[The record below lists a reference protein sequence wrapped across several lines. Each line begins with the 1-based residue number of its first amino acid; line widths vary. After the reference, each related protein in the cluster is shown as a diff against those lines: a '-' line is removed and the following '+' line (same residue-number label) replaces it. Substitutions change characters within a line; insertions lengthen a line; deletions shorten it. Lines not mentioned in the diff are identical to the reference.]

1 MSDNLKPK
9 NEFPEQQG
17 EKKQKKSK
25 LTLAKQK
32 KPKPPKKKW
41 LTNEGKWGLFM
52 ISPYLI
58 QFIVFIAFTLI
69 ASLYFSFSRYDMLNA
84 PQWIGLDNYDKLIND
99 PVFWKSLWNTIYFT
113 VLFVPTQTI
122 LALIL
127 ATALNQSLKGLK
139 LYRMAH
145 FIPVISSWTVVLYVA
160 DAIFNPRFG
169 LANDLLLKLGMEPQ
183 QWLNDE
189 TLVIPVLVAVAV
201 WKGIGYMM
209 IIFLAG
215 LQNVP
220 EDLYEAADIEGA
232 GVLQKFRHVTVPLIS
247 GTTFLVLVLS
257 TITTFQAF
265 EQIYVMTGNS
275 GDITAAGGPN
285 NASMV
290 LMLYLFQQ
298 GFAFLKMGYASA
310 IAWVLFLILFAITLV
325 QVKLQNKWVHYEK

>member
-1 MSDNLKPK
+1 MRLGKARERTHTKP
-9 NEFPEQQG
+9 F
-17 EKKQKKSK
+17 K
-25 LTLAKQK
+25 LS
-32 KPKPPKKKW
+32 
-41 LTNEGKWGLFM
+41 NEGKWGILM

-58 QFIVFIAFTLI
+58 HFIVFILFTMF
-69 ASLYFSFSRYDMLNA
+69 ASLYFSFSHYDMLNA
-84 PQWIGLDNYDKLIND
+84 PQWVGLENYTKLVND
-99 PVFWKSLWNTIYFT
+99 TVFWKALGNTVYFT
-113 VLFVPTQTI
+113 VLFVPAQTI

-127 ATALNQSLKGLK
+127 ASALNQQLRGLK

-169 LANDLLLKLGMEPQ
+169 LANDLLLKLGMQPQ

-189 TLVIPVLVAVAV
+189 HLVIPVLVVVAV

-209 IIFLAG
+209 VIFLAG

-232 GVLQKFRHVTVPLIS
+232 GVLQKFRHVTIPLIS

-275 GDITAAGGPN
+275 GDITAAGGPDN
-285 NASMV
+285 SSMV

-310 IAWVLFLILFAITLV
+310 IAWILFIMLFIITLI

>member
-1 MSDNLKPK
+1 
-9 NEFPEQQG
+9 
-17 EKKQKKSK
+17 
-25 LTLAKQK
+25 
-32 KPKPPKKKW
+32 
-41 LTNEGKWGLFM
+41 M

-58 QFIVFIAFTLI
+58 HFIVFIAFTLL
-69 ASLYFSFSRYDMLNA
+69 ASLYFSFSSYDMLN
-84 PQWIGLDNYDKLIND
+84 PPEWVGLENYNKLIQD
-99 PVFWKSLWNTIYFT
+99 PVFWKSLKNTAYFT
-113 VLFVPTQTI
+113 ILFVPTQTI

-127 ATALNQSLKGLK
+127 AVALNQSLKGLK
-139 LYRMAH
+139 FFRIAH

-169 LANDLLLKLGMEPQ
+169 LANDLLLKFGLEPQ
-183 QWLNDE
+183 KWLNDE
-189 TLVIPVLVAVAV
+189 HLVIPVLVLVAV
-201 WKGIGYMM
+201 WKGVGYMM
-209 IIFLAG
+209 VIFLAG

-220 EDLYEAADIEGA
+220 EDLYEAAEIEGA
-232 GVLQKFRHVTVPLIS
+232 GVIQKFRYVTVPLIS

-310 IAWVLFLILFAITLV
+310 IAWILFIILFVITLI
-325 QVKLQNKWVHYEK
+325 QVKLQKKWVHYEK

>member
-1 MSDNLKPK
+1 MANPSKIEHNKPTQPT
-9 NEFPEQQG
+9 EP
-17 EKKQKKSK
+17 KQKKR
-25 LTLAKQK
+25 LTH
-32 KPKPPKKKW
+32 
-41 LTNEGKWGLFM
+41 EGKWGLIM

-58 QFIVFIAFTLI
+58 HFVVFIAFTLL
-69 ASLYFSFSRYDMLNA
+69 ASFYFSLSKYDMLNA
-84 PQWIGLDNYDKLIND
+84 PEFIGIGNYTKLVND
-99 PVFWKSLWNTIYFT
+99 QVFWQALGNTVYFT
-113 VLFVPTQTI
+113 VLFVPAQTI

-127 ATALNQSLKGLK
+127 AVALNQQLRGLK
-139 LYRMAH
+139 LFRMAH

-160 DAIFNPRFG
+160 DAIFNSRFG
-169 LANDLLLKLGMEPQ
+169 LANTVLSKIGMSQQ

-189 TLVIPVLVAVAV
+189 MLVIPVLVVVAV

-209 IIFLAG
+209 VIFLAG

-220 EDLYEAADIEGA
+220 EDLYEAAEIEGA
-232 GVLQKFRHVTVPLIS
+232 GVLKKFRHVTIPLIS

-265 EQIYVMTGNS
+265 EQIYVMTGNG

-285 NASMV
+285 NSSMV

-310 IAWVLFLILFAITLV
+310 IAWVLFIILFIITLI